1 MGADIRKPQDE
12 DASQSFS
19 FFSLESFRK
28 QPRVDYYYMHKFNT
42 RTWEL
47 KGREI
52 YEQSLSSKSYFDI
65 TDRISG
71 VVCIKEMIGVPL
83 KCVIYLFITV

>member
-1 MGADIRKPQDE
+1 MVADIKKQGEE

-19 FFSLESFRK
+19 FFSLEYFCR
-28 QPRVDYYYMHKFNT
+28 QPRVDYMHKFKIS
-42 RTWEL
+42 TWEF

-52 YEQSLSSKSYFDI
+52 YKQSLSSKSYFDI

-71 VVCIKEMIGVPL
+71 VVCLIKEMICVPL
-83 KCVIYLFITV
+83 KCVIYLVITV